1 MGKPVREKA
10 KHAAAWELY
19 YALGA
24 DRSLSEVARRFN
36 TSPTAVH
43 QWSVAFDWQK
53 RLVEREKIV
62 SQLVA
67 QKAVEDEAQL
77 RADALKIC
85 RASIIRYA
93 QSLQPTRDA
102 AGNIIAPATADIR
115 AADFVNLVKL
125 DRFLRGGA
133 DSRTEL
139 LIGGPVFDRLID
151 ALAAVIE
158 REVQDPALRSRLA
171 LGFQEAAESITAPP
185 GNA

>member
-1 MGKPVREKA
+1 MGKPTHEKG
-10 KHAAAWELY
+10 KHLSAFELY

-24 DRSLSEVARRFN
+24 DRSLSEVARRFH
-36 TSPTAVH
+36 TSPAAVH

-53 RLVEREKIV
+53 RLDARERLV
-62 SQLVA
+62 ADLVA
-67 QKAVEDEAQL
+67 QKANEDEAQL

-125 DRFLRGGA
+125 DRFLRGEA
-133 DSRTEL
+133 ESRSEL
-139 LIGGPVFDRLID
+139 VLGGPVFDRLID

-171 LGFQEAAESITAPP
+171 LGFQEAAQGIG